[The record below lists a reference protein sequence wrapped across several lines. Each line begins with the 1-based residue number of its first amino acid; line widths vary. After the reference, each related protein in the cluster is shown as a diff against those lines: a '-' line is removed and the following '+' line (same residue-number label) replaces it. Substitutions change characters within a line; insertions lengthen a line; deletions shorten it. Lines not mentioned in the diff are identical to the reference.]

1 MERGVAP
8 AGLGFAEAGAYASH
22 IPTPDVT
29 MNRFD
34 QKIAVVTGGSRGIG
48 AAIARRLAADGAT
61 VAVVSRRTSGDAVV
75 ADIER
80 AGGRAA
86 AFSADVSDGASVAR
100 LVDAVVERFGRI
112 DVLVNNAGIAEGRLL
127 GELDRAHFD
136 TQFAVNTWSVVAMT
150 QAVLP
155 HFPKAGG
162 HIVNVSTSLV
172 HSPGSGL
179 SVYTASKAA
188 VDALTRA
195 FAEELGPRGIR
206 VNAVAPHITRTDMTS
221 ELSAELLDAEQA
233 RTPLGR
239 LADPEDIADAVAFLA
254 SRDARWVT
262 GRSLLTDGGRM

>member
-1 MERGVAP
+1 MKR
-8 AGLGFAEAGAYASH
+8 L
-22 IPTPDVT
+22 
-29 MNRFD
+29 D
-34 QKIAVVTGGSRGIG
+34 QKIAVVTGSSRGIG

-61 VAVVSRRTSGDAVV
+61 VAVVSRQAPGDAVV

-86 AFSADVSDGASVAR
+86 AFTGDVSDAASVAA
-100 LVDAVVERFGRI
+100 LVRGIVDRFGRI
-112 DVLVNNAGIAEGRLL
+112 DVLVNNAGIAEYRSV

-150 QAVLP
+150 QAALP
-155 HFPKAGG
+155 HFPKTGG
-162 HIVNVSTSLV
+162 HVVNVSTSLV
-172 HSPGSGL
+172 HSPGTGL

-206 VNAVAPHITRTDMTS
+206 VNAVAPHITRTDMTAD
-221 ELSAELLDAEQA
+221 LPPDVLADEQA

-239 LADPEDIADAVAFLA
+239 LAEPEDVADAVAFLA
-254 SRDARWVT
+254 SNDARWVT